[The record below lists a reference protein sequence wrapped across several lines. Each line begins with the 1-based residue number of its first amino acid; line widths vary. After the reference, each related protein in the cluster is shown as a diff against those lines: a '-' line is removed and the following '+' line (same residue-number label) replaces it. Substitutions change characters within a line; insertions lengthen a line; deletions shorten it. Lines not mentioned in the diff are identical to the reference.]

1 MNEKRKA
8 KMVRNIVKTVLYG
21 VAVLSVFLILG
32 GILSDS
38 YITVTLNWVQCLIGF
53 ILLIVADKLYT
64 WLFSAKRFVRKDE
77 DNERH

>member
-1 MNEKRKA
+1 MNEKKKA
-8 KMVRNIVKTVLYG
+8 KMVRNIVKAVLYG

-53 ILLIVADKLYT
+53 ILLVIADKLYN
-64 WLFSAKRFVRKDE
+64 WLFPAKRFVRKDE
-77 DNERH
+77 DNERR

>member
-1 MNEKRKA
+1 MNEKQKA
-8 KMVRNIVKTVLYG
+8 KMVRNIVKAVLYG

-53 ILLIVADKLYT
+53 ILLVIAYKLYNR
-64 WLFSAKRFVRKDE
+64 LSHSKRFVRKDE

>member
-8 KMVRNIVKTVLYG
+8 KMVRNIVKAVLYG

-53 ILLIVADKLYT
+53 ILLVIADKLYN
-64 WLFSAKRFVRKDE
+64 WLFPAKRFVRKDE
-77 DNERH
+77 DNERR

>member
-1 MNEKRKA
+1 MNKRQKA
-8 KMVRNIVKTVLYG
+8 RMVRNIVKAVLYG

-53 ILLIVADKLYT
+53 ILLVIADKLYN
-64 WLFSAKRFVRKDE
+64 WLFPAKRFVRKDE
-77 DNERH
+77 DNERR

>member
-1 MNEKRKA
+1 MNKRQKA
-8 KMVRNIVKTVLYG
+8 RMVRNIVKAVLYG

-53 ILLIVADKLYT
+53 ILLVVADRLYN
-64 WLFSAKRFVRKDE
+64 WLFHDKRFVRKDE

>member
-1 MNEKRKA
+1 MNEKQKA
-8 KMVRNIVKTVLYG
+8 KMVRNIVKAVLYG

-64 WLFSAKRFVRKDE
+64 WLFSVKRFVRKDE

>member
-1 MNEKRKA
+1 MNEKQKA
-8 KMVRNIVKTVLYG
+8 KMVRNIVKVVLYG

-38 YITVTLNWVQCLIGF
+38 YITVTLNWVKCLIGF
-53 ILLIVADKLYT
+53 ILLIVAYKLYN
-64 WLFSAKRFVRKDE
+64 WLFPAKRFVRKDE

>member
-1 MNEKRKA
+1 MNKNQKT
-8 KMVRNIVKTVLYG
+8 KMVRNIVKAVLYG
-21 VAVLSVFLILG
+21 AAVLSVFLILG

-64 WLFSAKRFVRKDE
+64 WLFSAKRCVRKDE

>member
-1 MNEKRKA
+1 MNEKQKA

-38 YITVTLNWVQCLIGF
+38 HITVTLNWVQCLIGF
-53 ILLIVADKLYT
+53 ILLVVAEKLYN
-64 WLFSAKRFVRKDE
+64 WLFPAKILVRKDKN
-77 DNERH
+77 NERH